1 VVAPDQTPVLLEARD
16 LHKEFATGG
25 ALALPGARR
34 RSRIS
39 AVAGVN
45 LTLHAG
51 ETLGIVGE
59 SGCGKSTLARM
70 LVGLERPDAG
80 QVFFRGTDV
89 TRLKGRARR
98 GLSRQV
104 QMVFQDPYLSL
115 DPRMSVLDLIAEP
128 LDVHGLAD
136 DRTAR
141 RARVGQLLALVG
153 LDPSLSSR
161 YAHEF
166 SGGQRQRIGIA
177 RALALEPEVLVCDEP
192 VSSLDVS
199 VQAQVVNLL
208 SDLQRQLGLA
218 LVFIAHD
225 LALVRAVADRIAVMY
240 LGRLAEL
247 GGAGQVFAAAA
258 HPYTHALLSAVPVPD
273 PTLRAARGERGRIRL
288 AGDPP
293 SPAEPPPGCRFH
305 TRCWRADELCRSVLP
320 TLAAEPDDVHGND
333 GHEVACHHP
342 IR

>member
-34 RSRIS
+34 RPRIS

-89 TRLKGRARR
+89 TRLKG
-98 GLSRQV
+98 
-104 QMVFQDPYLSL
+104 
-115 DPRMSVLDLIAEP
+115 
-128 LDVHGLAD
+128 
-136 DRTAR
+136 

-240 LGRLAEL
+240 LGRIVEVGPTEDVLANPS
-247 GGAGQVFAAAA
+247 
-258 HPYTHALLSAVPVPD
+258 HPYTKALLSVAGEGM
-273 PTLRAARGERGRIRL
+273 AARTTRPVLLKG
-288 AGDPP
+288 
-293 SPAEPPPGCRFH
+293 EPPDSTRIPDGCRFH
-305 TRCWRADELCRSVLP
+305 PRCPALASGAAEAAGVAGACRSTDLP
-320 TLAAEPDDVHGND
+320 IIPAAA
-333 GHEVACHHP
+333 GHAAACHLVSAS
-342 IR
+342 